1 MKKISKI
8 ALSVAAIGLFIGGC
22 AAMNS
27 GGDISPDSL
36 SLRKAP
42 VHDENL
48 KLQKVTYT
56 KAAPGTAKTINR
68 SYVNAPPLIPH
79 SVVGLVPITK
89 KNNACLGCHMPE
101 VAKAMHATP
110 IPKSHFMNF
119 RPKYVLTKSGKLEV
133 EGKVVARVNGGAN
146 DVYATPTH
154 GKLYPG
160 RYNCTQC
167 HIVQSNAKP
176 LVKNT
181 FKPDFITTK
190 ELERSNL
197 ANTFDQGVD
206 TTK

>member
-1 MKKISKI
+1 MKKFSKI
-8 ALSVAAIGLFIGGC
+8 ALSIASVGLIVAGC
-22 AAMNS
+22 AATG
-27 GGDISPDSL
+27 GGDITPDSL

-42 VHDENL
+42 VHDENI
-48 KLQKVTYT
+48 KIQKVNYI
-56 KAAPGTAKTINR
+56 KAAPGQAKTFER

-79 SVVGLVPITK
+79 SVQGLVPITK

-101 VAKAMHATP
+101 VAKSMHATP

-119 RPKYVLTKSGKLEV
+119 RPTEVVAKNGKLIKK
-133 EGKVVARVNGGAN
+133 GRIVAKVNGGAN

-167 HIVQSNAKP
+167 HIAQSNAKP

-190 ELERSNL
+190 EMERSNL